1 MIEILD
7 TTLRDGT
14 QGQAVSLSSDD
25 KVAIARRL
33 EISERTAKFHVASI
47 LSKLGVHSRTEAVVR
62 AARLGLVML

>member
-25 KVAIARRL
+25 KIAIARRL
-33 EISERTAKFHVASI
+33 AAF
-47 LSKLGVHSRTEAVVR
+47 GVPLIEGGWPTS
-62 AARLGLVML
+62 